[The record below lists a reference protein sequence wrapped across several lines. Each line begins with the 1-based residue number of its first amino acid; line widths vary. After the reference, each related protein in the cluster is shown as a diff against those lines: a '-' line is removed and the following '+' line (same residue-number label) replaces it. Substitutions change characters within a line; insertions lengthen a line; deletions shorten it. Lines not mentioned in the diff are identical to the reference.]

1 MHKILI
7 ITYYWPPSGGSG
19 VQRWMYFAKHL
30 KELGIDPVV
39 LTIDEKN
46 AAYKYIDNSFLEIVK
61 GITTYKTS
69 SFEILKLYSYLV
81 SGDSRKGI
89 PMGIEHNI
97 SFFQKMARFIRGN
110 FFIPDARI
118 GWNKYAIQKAIKIIE
133 ENNINTIITTGPP
146 HSTHLIGLSLKNK
159 LGIKW
164 IADFRDPWTELH
176 YNKMMYRSG
185 FAQKKD
191 FNLEIKVLETAN
203 HILTIGPSLRE
214 LLLKKIPSRA
224 DKISYIYNGY
234 DQSLFE
240 GLKKTKS
247 EIKFIITHVG
257 VLSDSQPITP
267 FAVALSELFKNENN
281 ISSKFKLILIGNVGK
296 ENINNLK
303 SIVPELEIELIPY
316 VQHKLAIQHM
326 LDANL
331 LLNSLAESEH
341 SKIMISGK
349 LMEYAYSKTPILC
362 LGDPDSDAAK
372 LLVGYS
378 YAKVIDR
385 QSVDQIYNYIFE
397 LYNKWKNKI
406 ETINQNPTNA
416 ITRYSR
422 LETSRELYNLLKSL

>member
-1 MHKILI
+1 
-7 ITYYWPPSGGSG
+7 
-19 VQRWMYFAKHL
+19 MYFSKHL
-30 KELGIDPVV
+30 KDLGIEPIV
-39 LTIDEKN
+39 LTIDEKK

-97 SFFQKMARFIRGN
+97 SFFQKIARFIRGN

-118 GWNKYAIQKAIKIIE
+118 GWNKYALHEAIKIIE
-133 ENNINTIITTGPP
+133 KNKINTIITTGPP
-146 HSTHLIGLSLKNK
+146 HSTHLIGISLKNK
-159 LGIKW
+159 MEIKW
-164 IADFRDPWTELH
+164 IADFRDPWAELH

-191 FNLEIKVLETAN
+191 LDLEIKVLKTAD

-214 LLLKKIPSRA
+214 LLLKKIPSTEN
-224 DKISYIYNGY
+224 KISYIYNGY
-234 DQSLFE
+234 DQGLFE
-240 GLKKTKS
+240 DLKANKS
-247 EIKFIITHVG
+247 DVKFTMTHVG
-257 VLSDSQPITP
+257 VLSDSQPLTP
-267 FAVALSELFKNENN
+267 FIIALSLLFKNETN
-281 ISSKFKLILIGNVGK
+281 ISSKFKLILIGNVGN
-296 ENINNLK
+296 ENINSIK

-362 LGDPDSDAAK
+362 LGDPESDAAK
-372 LLVGYS
+372 LLVGYT

-385 QSVDQIYNYIFE
+385 QNLDQIYNFIFD

-406 ETINQNPTNA
+406 ETINENPTHA

-422 LETSRELYNLLKSL
+422 LETTRELYNLLKSF